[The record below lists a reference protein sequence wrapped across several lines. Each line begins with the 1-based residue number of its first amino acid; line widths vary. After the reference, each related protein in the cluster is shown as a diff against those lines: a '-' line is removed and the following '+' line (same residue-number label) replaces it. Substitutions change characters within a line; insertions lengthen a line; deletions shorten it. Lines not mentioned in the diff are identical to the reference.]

1 MTDNKIQEFQSAI
14 IQLQNKCVV
23 DGRYVNSDQD
33 IDRQMSEITLSQED
47 KIISQLVFCITQI
60 LKDKLDPSESES
72 DIWIHANNFLVGR
85 YALEFIKQK
94 CTTIPQDKQKL
105 KLWILLEISQ
115 KTLDNV
121 FDHIAA
127 TDFVSQYKMEGCF
140 KQNFTKLVE
149 LSKMMQSQNYKISG
163 RLPQYFEKY
172 VQEQGIKD
180 ANFLSVGI
188 KNEQKAT
195 NQSQQP
201 TPTHTNNKNHQNN
214 LLTNYTV
221 VPSIVDITPK
231 NLISNQETPVHLNTS
246 IKLKE
251 NQNSSIKIE
260 INGISQITRVI
271 EEPEEDKTG
280 RNNMNIDVKLL
291 LAANNNGRSSTALFN
306 PHGANRATLA
316 NSDSMANLYPK
327 LITPT
332 PDEGKYTKRKLPSE
346 YLFKTRYASITE
358 RFSDKFKVQSTISGQ
373 NGKCHDCQA
382 KISKGLYIIGNNAY
396 FCHYTGFW
404 YCYNCIAVDK
414 KPIPWKALESFD
426 LTSYKVC
433 KKAEKE
439 INNLYAKP
447 IIQFEYSD
455 QVVQNNQILGDFMIL
470 KRQIYLL
477 YNFLCHPE
485 YLEPYLQNN
494 LNLLIKPNIFSLKN
508 FYDIN
513 NGSLAKQVEETYKLF
528 LTHIQE
534 CEKCQKK
541 GIECSLCKQPQKIY
555 LFDIKNTSV
564 CEKCDTLYH
573 RACFQEK
580 NCETCMHEN

>member
-1 MTDNKIQEFQSAI
+1 MTDNKIQELQSAI

-23 DGRYVNSDQD
+23 DARYVNSEQD

-72 DIWIHANNFLVGR
+72 DIWTHVNNFLVGR

-127 TDFVSQYKMEGCF
+127 TDFLSQYKVESCF
-140 KQNFTKLVE
+140 RQNFVKLVE
-149 LSKMMQSQNYKISG
+149 LSKMLQQQNYKISG

-180 ANFLSVGI
+180 AKFLPVG
-188 KNEQKAT
+188 
-195 NQSQQP
+195 NQNQQQAQNQNTQL
-201 TPTHTNNKNHQNN
+201 TPNNTNNHNLNHQNN
-214 LLTNYTV
+214 LLSNYTV

-231 NLISNQETPVHLNTS
+231 HLLSNQETPVNMNNSLR
-246 IKLKE
+246 LKE

-260 INGISQITRVI
+260 INGISQISRVV
-271 EEPEEDKTG
+271 EESEEDRTG

-291 LAANNNGRSSTALFN
+291 LANGRSSTALFN

-327 LITPT
+327 LVTPT

-346 YLFKTRYASITE
+346 YLFKTRYANITE
-358 RFSDKFKVQSTISGQ
+358 RFSDKFQVQSTISGQ
-373 NGKCHDCQA
+373 DGKCHECQA
-382 KISKGLYIIGNNAY
+382 KISKGLYLIGNNAY

-455 QVVQNNQILGDFMIL
+455 QVVQSNQILGDFMIL

-485 YLEPYLQNN
+485 YLEKYLENS

-513 NGSLAKQVEETYKLF
+513 NGSLPKQVEETYKLF
-528 LTHIQE
+528 QTHVQE

-555 LFDIKNTSV
+555 LFDIKNTSL

-573 RACFQEK
+573 RTCFQEK